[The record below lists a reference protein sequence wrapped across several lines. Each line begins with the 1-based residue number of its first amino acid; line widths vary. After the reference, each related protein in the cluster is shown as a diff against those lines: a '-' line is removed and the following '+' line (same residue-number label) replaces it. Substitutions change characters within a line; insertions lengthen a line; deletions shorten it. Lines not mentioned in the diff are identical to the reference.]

1 MITVK
6 RILALK
12 RTRRSKK
19 EAKLRV
25 KFLKDTNTMLW
36 IGVKDLYKIVN
47 KRKFDEE
54 RNKIDIKFLK
64 DQKWNAIQRIF
75 IDFKKK

>member
-1 MITVK
+1 MYSV
-6 RILALK
+6 
-12 RTRRSKK
+12 
-19 EAKLRV
+19 
-25 KFLKDTNTMLW
+25 
-36 IGVKDLYKIVN
+36 YKIVN

-54 RNKIDIKFLK
+54 RNKIDLKFLK